1 MKLIAHR
8 GIWNKYVKD
17 NSYKALLDGLNSK
30 KYIGI
35 ECDVRTTLDKKFIVY
50 HNILYKGSLVKN
62 TYYKEMKDILLLED
76 LLKIN
81 TNKLLLLEIKE
92 NDIDKKR
99 LLRLLNKYKRNYYI
113 MSFNTKVIKD
123 LKNMDNKYKYG
134 VLNYILNSDA
144 DYNLDFICL
153 LDGIATNNIINNFE
167 KRGIEVII
175 YGTIK
180 VNKNV
185 KYIVDDAKMTKYV
198 IKMNKISV

>member
-1 MKLIAHR
+1 MNLIAHR
-8 GIWNKYVKD
+8 GIWNKTIKD

-35 ECDVRTTLDKKFIVY
+35 ECDIRTTLDKKFIVY
-50 HNILYKGSLVKN
+50 HNILYKGNLVKN
-62 TYYKEMKDILLLED
+62 TYFKDMQGILLLED

-81 TNKLLLLEIKE
+81 TDKLLLLEIKE

-99 LLRLLNKYKRNYYI
+99 LLKLLNKYQRNYYI

-185 KYIVDDAKMTKYV
+185 KYIVDDAKMTK
-198 IKMNKISV
+198 

>member
-1 MKLIAHR
+1 MNLIAHR
-8 GIWNKYVKD
+8 GIWNKTIKD
-17 NSYKALLDGLNSK
+17 NSYKALFDGLNSK

-35 ECDVRTTLDKKFIVY
+35 ECDIRTTLDKKFIVY
-50 HNILYKGSLVKN
+50 HNILYKGNLVKN
-62 TYYKEMKDILLLED
+62 TCFKDMQGILLLED

-81 TNKLLLLEIKE
+81 TDKLLLLEIKE

-99 LLRLLNKYKRNYYI
+99 LLKLLNKYQRNYYI

-153 LDGIATNNIINNFE
+153 LDGVATNNIINNFE

-185 KYIVDDAKMTKYV
+185 KYIVDDAKMTK
-198 IKMNKISV
+198 

>member
-1 MKLIAHR
+1 MNLIAHR
-8 GIWNKYVKD
+8 GIWNKTIKD
-17 NSYKALLDGLNSK
+17 NSYKALLDGLNSE

-35 ECDVRTTLDKKFIVY
+35 ECDIRTTLDKKFIVY
-50 HNILYKGSLVKN
+50 HNILYKGNLVKS
-62 TYYKEMKDILLLED
+62 TYFKDMKDILLLED

-81 TNKLLLLEIKE
+81 TDKLLLLEIKE

-99 LLRLLNKYKRNYYI
+99 LLRLLNKYQRNYYI
-113 MSFNTKVIKD
+113 MSFDTKVIES
-123 LKNMDNKYKYG
+123 LRGLDNKYKYG

-153 LDGIATNNIINNFE
+153 LDGVTTNNIINNFE

-185 KYIVDDAKMTKYV
+185 KYIVDDIKMTK
-198 IKMNKISV
+198 

>member
-17 NSYKALLDGLNSK
+17 NSYKALLDGLNSE

-35 ECDVRTTLDKKFIVY
+35 ECDIRTTLDKKFIVY
-50 HNILYKGSLVKN
+50 HNILYKESLVKN
-62 TYYKEMKDILLLED
+62 TYFKDMKDILLLED

-99 LLRLLNKYKRNYYI
+99 LLKLLNKYKRNYYI
-113 MSFNTKVIKD
+113 MSFNTKVIKN

-185 KYIVDDAKMTKYV
+185 KYIVDDAKMTK
-198 IKMNKISV
+198 

>member
-1 MKLIAHR
+1 MNLIAHR
-8 GIWNKYVKD
+8 GIWNKAIKD

-30 KYIGI
+30 NYIGI
-35 ECDVRTTLDKKFIVY
+35 ECDIRTTLDKKFIVY
-50 HNILYKGSLVKN
+50 HNILYKGNLVKN
-62 TYYKEMKDILLLED
+62 TYFKNMQDILLLED

-81 TNKLLLLEIKE
+81 TDKLLLLEIKE
-92 NDIDKKR
+92 NDIDKKK
-99 LLRLLNKYKRNYYI
+99 LLKLLNKYQRNYYI

-185 KYIVDDAKMTKYV
+185 KYIVDDAKMTK
-198 IKMNKISV
+198 

>member
-1 MKLIAHR
+1 MNLIAHR
-8 GIWNKYVKD
+8 GIWNKTVKD
-17 NSYKALLDGLNSK
+17 NSYKALLDGLNSE

-35 ECDVRTTLDKKFIVY
+35 ECDIRTTLDKKFIVY
-50 HNILYKGSLVKN
+50 HNILYKGNLVKN
-62 TYYKEMKDILLLED
+62 TYFKDMQGILLLED

-81 TNKLLLLEIKE
+81 TDKLLLLEIKE

-99 LLRLLNKYKRNYYI
+99 LLRLLKKYNRNYYI
-113 MSFNTKVIKD
+113 MSFNTNVIKD
-123 LKNMDNKYKYG
+123 LKKIDNKYKYG

-153 LDGIATNNIINNFE
+153 LDKVATNNIINNFE

-185 KYIVDDAKMTKYV
+185 KYIVDDIKMTK
-198 IKMNKISV
+198 

>member
-17 NSYKALLDGLNSK
+17 NSYKALLDAINND

-35 ECDVRTTLDKKFIVY
+35 EFDVRTTLDKKFIVY
-50 HNILYKGSLVKN
+50 HNILYKGNLVKN
-62 TYYKEMKDILLLED
+62 TYYKDMKDILLLED

-144 DYNLDFICL
+144 DYNLNFICL

-185 KYIVDDAKMTKYV
+185 KYIVDDAKMTK
-198 IKMNKISV
+198 